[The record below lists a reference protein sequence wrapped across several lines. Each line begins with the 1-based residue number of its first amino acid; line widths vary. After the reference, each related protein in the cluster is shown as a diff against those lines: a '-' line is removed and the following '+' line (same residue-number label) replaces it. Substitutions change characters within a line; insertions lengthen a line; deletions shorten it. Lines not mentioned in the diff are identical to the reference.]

1 MADKMDKALTQEPR
15 TKLDIP
21 GEEEIAEAQEVAVE
35 AQQTAKGPV
44 EVNEEEDGSV
54 TVDFDPNAVSPEGGD
69 EHYAN
74 LAEFLEDH
82 ILDELG
88 SDLLKILLSLR
99 NAHRHLLVIL
109 HLDRSQLLLIYLLL
123 HLLLPDL

>member
-44 EVNEEEDGSV
+44 EVNEEEETSSTGASVSSVSSGGGGS
-54 TVDFDPNAVSPEGGD
+54 GG
-69 EHYAN
+69 Y
-74 LAEFLEDH
+74 
-82 ILDELG
+82 
-88 SDLLKILLSLR
+88 
-99 NAHRHLLVIL
+99 
-109 HLDRSQLLLIYLLL
+109 
-123 HLLLPDL
+123 